1 MPNKSMIMVGLTEKL
16 MAILVIMERYAPVV
30 NITLALNLS
39 VKEILKSAFLLLDYL
54 ISQLSIS

>member
-1 MPNKSMIMVGLTEKL
+1 MIMVGLTEKL

-30 NITLALNLS
+30 NITLAVNLS

>member
-1 MPNKSMIMVGLTEKL
+1 MVGLTEKL

-30 NITLALNLS
+30 NITLAGNLS

-54 ISQLSIS
+54 I